1 LAPGLV
7 CMGVEN
13 LAVPHLP
20 PEGISSVDH
29 PAHSESLS
37 QPTIKTEAHVRNI
50 YLMFGT
56 WQLSNHTIKGAQ

>member
-1 LAPGLV
+1 
-7 CMGVEN
+7 MGVEN